1 MTAACGQILVVERD
15 PALGQELVEQ
25 LLTDGYPAELA
36 GNVGRATVTASTRV
50 PQLVV
55 LGELDPP
62 RGAFELLQRIRG
74 SADNPT
80 SYPWRADLPVI
91 VLGSHA
97 RPSDVLRA
105 FDAGA
110 DDFIARPVQYM
121 ELRARLRALLRRSDH
136 APQARLLQVGAL
148 MIDTDSRAVSL
159 HGEQMRLRRLE
170 YELLVRLASSPR
182 RVFRKQE
189 LLSTVWG
196 YLTATTRT
204 LDSHASRLR
213 RKLAAAAAGE
223 EGWVINVRGVGYRLH

>member
-1 MTAACGQILVVERD
+1 MTDARGQILVVERD
-15 PALGQELVEQ
+15 PALGRELVEQ
-25 LLTDGYPAELA
+25 LLADGYPAELA
-36 GNVGRATVTASTRV
+36 ENVGRATVTASTRV

-62 RGAFELLQRIRG
+62 RGALELLQRIRG
-74 SADNPT
+74 GTGMAT

-91 VLGSHA
+91 VLGSHTRQA
-97 RPSDVLRA
+97 DVLRA

-121 ELRARLRALLRRSDH
+121 ELRARLRALLRRSEH
-136 APQARLLQVGAL
+136 TPQAQLVQVGPL

-159 HGEQMRLRRLE
+159 HGEQLHLRRLE
-170 YELLVRLASSPR
+170 YELLVRLAISPR
-182 RVFRKQE
+182 RVLRKQE

-196 YLTATTRT
+196 YHTATTRT

-223 EGWVINVRGVGYRLH
+223 ERWVINVRGIGYRLR

>member
-1 MTAACGQILVVERD
+1 MLVGRSSSSSATQ
-15 PALGQELVEQ
+15 PW
-25 LLTDGYPAELA
+25 DGNWSSNCSQTVTPPSSPRTSE
-36 GNVGRATVTASTRV
+36 RATVTASTRV

-62 RGAFELLQRIRG
+62 RGALELLQRIRG
-74 SADNPT
+74 STGMPT

-91 VLGSHA
+91 VLGSHTRQA
-97 RPSDVLRA
+97 DVLRA

-121 ELRARLRALLRRSDH
+121 ELRARLRALLRRSEH
-136 APQARLLQVGAL
+136 APQARLVQVGPL

-159 HGEQMRLRRLE
+159 HGEQLHLRRLE
-170 YELLVRLASSPR
+170 YELLVRLAISPR
-182 RVFRKQE
+182 RVLRKQE

-196 YLTATTRT
+196 YPTATTRT

-213 RKLAAAAAGE
+213 RKLAAAAADE
-223 EGWVINVRGVGYRLH
+223 ERWVINVRGIGYRLR